1 MEQKAVQYSMEK
13 LDTMEGHEFE
23 YACAELL
30 RHVGY
35 RDVKVT
41 QGAGDYGVDI
51 LARRGNV
58 KYAIQCKRYAG
69 NVGVKA
75 IQEAGMG
82 CDYYHCDAAVV
93 MTNSIFTKQ
102 AVRFAN
108 TTGVRLWGRDFLQQL
123 INEYDEEY
131 DMISPP
137 ISVGYGKKNSSKD
150 NEGER
155 ALSKAKEEQP
165 TQRID
170 GQKVEQPQ
178 DSIHI
183 NAESQ
188 RPHAGVMERNTDFE
202 KQTFH
207 AEGAVKKKATAQ
219 AGDETAKV
227 LTIILDVI
235 RWLFIFP
242 VLLVCVVATAAEK
255 AYIAV
260 FFGIIMTYF
269 LCPLSRK
276 MDQYFHIGIWVKVAL
291 FCFSLMAW
299 FVALGIELTY

>member
-1 MEQKAVQYSMEK
+1 MEQKAVKYSMEK
-13 LDTMEGHEFE
+13 LDAMEGHEFE

-123 INEYDEEY
+123 IEEYDEEY

-137 ISVGYGKKNSSKD
+137 ISMGYGKQNCSKGK
-150 NEGER
+150 EEER
-155 ALSKAKEEQP
+155 ALPKAKAEQLE
-165 TQRID
+165 RRMSD
-170 GQKVEQPQ
+170 RKVEQPQ
-178 DSIHI
+178 GNIHI
-183 NAESQ
+183 NGENQKLHS
-188 RPHAGVMERNTDFE
+188 GVMEKNTDFPR
-202 KQTFH
+202 QTLH
-207 AEGAVKKKATAQ
+207 TEDAAKKKTEAQ
-219 AGDETAKV
+219 AGHETAKA

-242 VLLVCVVATAAEK
+242 LVLVCVIATAAEK

-260 FFGIIMTYF
+260 FFGLIMTYF

-276 MDQYFHIGIWVKVAL
+276 LDQYFHIGIWVKVAF
-291 FCFSLMAW
+291 FCFSFMAW
-299 FVALGIELTY
+299 FVALGVKLAY